1 MRHVLV
7 TGANGLLGRAVCKK
21 LLEHNF
27 LVTTV
32 EHIKSLLHAD
42 YTERITLDL
51 SSNWKPEQLPKRVDA
66 IICLAQSSKFREF
79 PNSALDVFNVNVAS
93 TARLLDYAKQV
104 GAKQFIYASSGGVY
118 GNGSQA
124 FKENAKIV
132 PAGQLGYYLG
142 SKACGEI
149 LVQSYTSV
157 FQVTVIR
164 PFFIYGPQQN
174 RSMLIPRLMD
184 SVASGKPISL
194 QGSDGI
200 RINPVHVEDAS
211 VAVVAALDTKASA
224 TYNIAG
230 PDVLSIRQIAEAM
243 ALHLGK
249 AATFQQTEGEPKDLI
264 ADISAMQEQLSKP
277 KRKLFESFYDI
288 SIDLS

>member
-7 TGANGLLGRAVCKK
+7 TGSNGLLGRAVCKK
-21 LLEHNF
+21 LLDQNFFVTALVHNEH
-27 LVTTV
+27 LQH
-32 EHIKSLLHAD
+32 EALAECL
-42 YTERITLDL
+42 TLDL
-51 SSNWKPEQLPKRVDA
+51 SSNWKLEQLPNRVDT
-66 IICLAQSSKFREF
+66 IIYLAQSSKFREF
-79 PNSALDVFNVNVAS
+79 PNSALDIFNVNVSS
-93 TARLLDYAKQV
+93 TARLLDYARQV
-104 GAKQFIYASSGGVY
+104 GAKQFIFASSGGVY

-124 FKENAKIV
+124 FNENASIV

-149 LVQSYTSV
+149 MVQSYASV

-174 RSMLIPRLMD
+174 RSMLIPRLLD

-194 QGSDGI
+194 QGNDGI

-211 VAVVAALDTKASA
+211 AAVVAVLDTKESA

-230 PDVLSIRQIAEAM
+230 PDILSIRQIAEAM
-243 ALHLGK
+243 AEHLGK
-249 AATFQQTEGEPKDLI
+249 APNFQRAEGEPKDLI
-264 ADISAMQEQLSKP
+264 ADISAMQEQLWKP
-277 KRKLFESFYDI
+277 KRKLLESLHDVAI
-288 SIDLS
+288 

>member
-7 TGANGLLGRAVCKK
+7 TGANGLLGRAVCKQ
-21 LLEHNF
+21 LRNQNVLVSALVHN
-27 LVTTV
+27 
-32 EHIKSLLHAD
+32 KSSLLHECAEPI
-42 YTERITLDL
+42 YLDL
-51 SSNWKPEQLPKRVDA
+51 SSNWKCEQLPDRVDA
-66 IICLAQSSKFREF
+66 IIYLAQSSRFREF

-93 TARLLDYAKQV
+93 TARLLDFAKEV

-124 FKENAKIV
+124 FKENAAIV
-132 PAGQLGYYLG
+132 PPGQLGYYLG
-142 SKACGEI
+142 SKACSEI
-149 LVQSYTSV
+149 LVQSYSSV
-157 FQVTVIR
+157 FQVTIVR
-164 PFFIYGPQQN
+164 PFFIYGPGQN

-184 SVASGKPISL
+184 YVSSGKAIIL
-194 QGSDGI
+194 QGRDGI

-211 VAVVAALDTKASA
+211 AAVIAALNTKESA

-243 ALHLGK
+243 GEYIG
-249 AATFQQTEGEPKDLI
+249 TEPIFQQAAGEPKNLI

-277 KRKLFESFYDI
+277 KHKLLESLRDI
-288 SIDLS
+288 AV

>member
-1 MRHVLV
+1 MI
-7 TGANGLLGRAVCKK
+7 TGANGLLGRSVLHALAKEAYVFALVRSKPERHHENVEY
-21 LLEHNF
+21 LIADLEF
-27 LVTTV
+27 DLDT
-32 EHIKSLLHAD
+32 SLLPRKIDTILHF
-42 YTERITLDL
+42 
-51 SSNWKPEQLPKRVDA
+51 
-66 IICLAQSSKFREF
+66 AQSSKFRDF
-79 PNSALDVFNVNVAS
+79 PDSALDVFNVNIAS
-93 TARLLDYAKQV
+93 TERLLDFAKEV

-124 FKENAKIV
+124 FKENAAIV

-149 LVQSYTSV
+149 LVQSYASV

-164 PFFIYGPQQN
+164 PFFMYGPGQN

-194 QGSDGI
+194 QGSEGI

-211 VAVVAALDTKASA
+211 AAVVAALNTKESA

-243 ALHLGK
+243 GEHRSK
-249 AATFQQTEGEPKDLI
+249 APIFQQAEGEPKDLI
-264 ADISAMQEQLSKP
+264 ADISAMQSRLHQP
-277 KRKLFESFYDI
+277 TRHLFES
-288 SIDLS
+288 LAELRG

>member
-1 MRHVLV
+1 MRRVLV
-7 TGANGLLGRAVCKK
+7 TGANGLLGRSVCKQ
-21 LLEHNF
+21 LQDQNF
-27 LVTTV
+27 LVNAI
-32 EHIKSLLHAD
+32 EHAKLLPQTDCA
-42 YTERITLDL
+42 ERINIDL
-51 SSNWKPEQLPKRVDA
+51 SSNWTLEQLPKSVDA

-93 TARLLDYAKQV
+93 TARLLDYAKRV
-104 GAKQFIYASSGGVY
+104 GTKSFIYASSGGVY

-124 FKENAKIV
+124 FKENAAIV

-149 LVQSYTSV
+149 LVQSYASV

-164 PFFIYGPQQN
+164 PFFIYGPGQN

-184 SVASGKPISL
+184 SVASAKPISL

-211 VAVVAALDTKASA
+211 AAVAAALERKESA

-230 PDVLSIRQIAEAM
+230 PDVLSIREIAEAM
-243 ALHLGK
+243 GEHIGK
-249 AATFQQTEGEPKDLI
+249 TPTFHSAEGVPNDLI
-264 ADISAMQEQLSKP
+264 ADISAMQSKLHKP
-277 KRKLFESFYDI
+277 IRHLVNSFDEI
-288 SIDLS
+288 